1 MNDNAR
7 RTLVNV
13 DVVCSVYN
21 GGRFLPELLRS
32 LEDQTHAD
40 WRLWVRDDGSC
51 DDSVGLV
58 RRQAASDQRVHF
70 LTTDETARLGAT
82 QSFAWLLQHVPADS
96 AYVMF
101 ADQDDV
107 WLPRKIEQTLA
118 AMQAAEVDLR
128 RTTPI
133 LVHTDLVVADE
144 SLNTVHPSFW
154 QFARL
159 QPEPVSLR
167 RLAVQNNTTGAA
179 TMINR
184 ALLELVGIMPRE
196 AAYHDWWCAMAAAAF
211 GRVIPVPVA
220 TVLYRQHS
228 ANAVGARDAR
238 IPWIRLPSAIA
249 SRIANASPFRFGL
262 RMSAAQAGAFLERY
276 GPQLSSEDRAFL
288 CSYAALPRQRLIQ
301 RKLDL
306 LRLRTLPEHGLLQTL
321 GILLRG

>member
-7 RTLVNV
+7 RTRVNV

-21 GGRFLPELLRS
+21 GARFLPDFLRS
-32 LEDQTHAD
+32 LANQTHAD

-51 DDSVGLV
+51 DESVALV

-70 LTTDETARLGAT
+70 LTSDAASWLGAT

-118 AMQAAEVDLR
+118 AMQAAEADLG

-133 LVHTDLVVADE
+133 LVHTDLTVVDE
-144 SLNTVHPSFW
+144 SLNTVHSSFW
-154 QFARL
+154 QFAGLRA
-159 QPEPVSLR
+159 EPVSLR

-184 ALLELVGIMPRE
+184 SLLELVGAIPRE
-196 AAYHDWWCAMAAAAF
+196 AAYHDWWCALVAAAF
-211 GRVIPVPVA
+211 GRVIAVPIP
-220 TVLYRQHS
+220 TVLYRQHG
-228 ANAVGARDAR
+228 ANAVGASDAR
-238 IPWIRLPSAIA
+238 LPWIRLPSAIA
-249 SRIANASPFRFGL
+249 SRVTNTSHFRFGL

-276 GPQLSSEDRAFL
+276 GQRLSSEDRNFL
-288 CSYAALPRQRLIQ
+288 RSYAALPRQRLIQ